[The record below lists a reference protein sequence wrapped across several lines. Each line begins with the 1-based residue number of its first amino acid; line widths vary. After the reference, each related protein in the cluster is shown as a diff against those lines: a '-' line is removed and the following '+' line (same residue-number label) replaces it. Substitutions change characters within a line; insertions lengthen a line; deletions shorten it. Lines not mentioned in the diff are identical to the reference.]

1 MRALKNVHG
10 APAPQSEPIVGREAA
25 MVRNASGGYV
35 FPVTD
40 WTRLERF
47 LILGTEGGTYYTD
60 ARTLTLD
67 NAAVVRRCLEADG
80 PRTVRTI
87 AEISVRGRAPSNDPA
102 LFALAM
108 AASFGNPEV
117 RRAAGEALP
126 RVARIGTHLLHFV
139 SFVNDMRGWGRSI
152 KRAVGRWYTDQEL
165 DRLTRQ
171 VLKYR
176 QRDGWSHRDVLRLTH
191 PKNAPGARLNDLM
204 KWITHPDTA
213 PVDPDRLPMVD
224 AFHRLLHA
232 GTATKAARLLR
243 EHAWLS
249 REMVPTRHLAHKA
262 VWEAL
267 LPNLPMT
274 ALVRNLPALT
284 RLDVLRPLADA
295 TRDVTA
301 RLTDRDALRAA
312 RVHPLALL
320 VASRTYGRGRSER
333 GSSEWSPAPEIAA
346 ALEQACVL
354 AFDDLEPIA
363 ERVYLAVD
371 VSGSMGWS
379 HVAGLSNLTAR
390 EAAAAMAM
398 VIARHAER
406 HVIKGFSAAGGT
418 DRSFG
423 RWASRPA
430 MQALPITGSSTLREA
445 VEATSD
451 LPFGGT
457 DCALP
462 MLDALEQ
469 GIEADAFVVLTDNET
484 WAGRMHPSEA
494 LRLYRRK
501 TGIPAR
507 LVVVGMTATECS
519 IADPE
524 DAGMLDVVGFD
535 TAAPN
540 VIGDFIGRAVGVAAG
555 SPTAR

>member
-35 FPVTD
+35 FRVTD

-67 NAAVVRRCLEADG
+67 NAAVVRRCLEVDG

-87 AEISVRGRAPSNDPA
+87 AEVSIRGRAPSNDPA

-152 KRAVGRWYTDQEL
+152 KRAVGRWYTEQEL
-165 DRLTRQ
+165 DGLTRQ

-213 PVDPDRLPMVD
+213 PVDANRLPMVD

-232 GTATKAARLLR
+232 GTVTEAASLLK

-295 TRDVTA
+295 TRDVAA

-320 VASRTYGRGRSER
+320 VASRTYGQGRSER
-333 GSSEWSPAPEIAA
+333 GSSEWMPVPEVVD
-346 ALEQACVL
+346 ALERACVL

-398 VIARHAER
+398 VFARHAER
-406 HVIKGFSAAGGT
+406 HVIKGFSAEGGT

-423 RWASRPA
+423 RWASRTA

-555 SPTAR
+555 TPTAR

>member
-1 MRALKNVHG
+1 M
-10 APAPQSEPIVGREAA
+10 
-25 MVRNASGGYV
+25 
-35 FPVTD
+35 
-40 WTRLERF
+40 
-47 LILGTEGGTYYTD
+47 
-60 ARTLTLD
+60 
-67 NAAVVRRCLEADG
+67 
-80 PRTVRTI
+80 
-87 AEISVRGRAPSNDPA
+87 
-102 LFALAM
+102 
-108 AASFGNPEV
+108 
-117 RRAAGEALP
+117 
-126 RVARIGTHLLHFV
+126 
-139 SFVNDMRGWGRSI
+139 
-152 KRAVGRWYTDQEL
+152 
-165 DRLTRQ
+165 
-171 VLKYR
+171 
-176 QRDGWSHRDVLRLTH
+176 
-191 PKNAPGARLNDLM
+191 
-204 KWITHPDTA
+204 
-213 PVDPDRLPMVD
+213 
-224 AFHRLLHA
+224 
-232 GTATKAARLLR
+232 
-243 EHAWLS
+243 
-249 REMVPTRHLAHKA
+249 
-262 VWEAL
+262 
-267 LPNLPMT
+267 
-274 ALVRNLPALT
+274 
-284 RLDVLRPLADA
+284 
-295 TRDVTA
+295 
-301 RLTDRDALRAA
+301 
-312 RVHPLALL
+312 
-320 VASRTYGRGRSER
+320 
-333 GSSEWSPAPEIAA
+333 
-346 ALEQACVL
+346 L
-354 AFDDLEPIA
+354 AFDDMEPIA

-398 VIARHAER
+398 VVARHAER

-418 DRSFG
+418 DRAFG
-423 RWASRPA
+423 RWTSRTA

-540 VIGDFIGRAVGVAAG
+540 VIGDFIGGAVDGRGRTANGTLTGIAVERAAEPTGRHCAEPKREGYLPETQTPLPHSLVQRTSSYPASTARGERRPPARAPGVALH
-555 SPTAR
+555 PVVARVPAYSYVGIEAAPAAL

>member
-10 APAPQSEPIVGREAA
+10 APAPQSEPLAGRENG
-25 MVRNASGGYV
+25 MVRNAAGGYV

-40 WTRLERF
+40 WIRLERF

-67 NAAVVRRCLEADG
+67 NAAVVRRCLDADG
-80 PRTVRTI
+80 PRTVETVVDV
-87 AEISVRGRAPSNDPA
+87 SVGGRAPSNDPA

-108 AASFGNPEV
+108 AASFGDPEG

-191 PKNAPGARLNDLM
+191 PKCASGQRLNDLM
-204 KWITHPDTA
+204 RWITHPDTTQ
-213 PVDPDRLPMVD
+213 VDPEQLPLVD
-224 AFHRLLHA
+224 AFQRLQRA
-232 GTATKAARLLR
+232 GTAAETVGLLK

-249 REMVPTRHLAHKA
+249 REMVPTEHLAQKA
-262 VWEAL
+262 VWEVL

-274 ALVRNLPALT
+274 ALVRNLPVLT
-284 RLDVLRPLADA
+284 RLDVLRPMADA
-295 TRDVTA
+295 TRAVTA
-301 RLTDRDALRAA
+301 RLTDREALRAA

-320 VASRTYGRGRSER
+320 VASRTYGQGRSER
-333 GSSEWSPAPEIAA
+333 GSSRWTPAPEVVE
-346 ALEQACVL
+346 ALERACVL
-354 AFDDLEPIA
+354 AFDHLEPMA
-363 ERVYLAVD
+363 GRVYLAVD
-371 VSGSMGWS
+371 VSGSMAWS

-398 VIARHAER
+398 VIARHAGR
-406 HVIKGFSAAGGT
+406 HVIRGFAASGAGDPPSGG
-418 DRSFG
+418 
-423 RWASRPA
+423 WASRTA
-430 MQALPITGSSTLREA
+430 MHALPITKSSTLREA
-445 VEATSD
+445 IEATSD

-469 GIEADAFVVLTDNET
+469 GIEADAFIVLTDNET

-494 LRLYRRK
+494 LRQYRRR
-501 TGIPAR
+501 TGIPAK
-507 LVVVGMTATECS
+507 LVVVGMTATACS

-535 TAAPN
+535 TAAPT
-540 VIGDFIGRAVGVAAG
+540 VIRDFIGGVAA
-555 SPTAR
+555 

>member
-67 NAAVVRRCLEADG
+67 NAAVVRRCLEVDG

-87 AEISVRGRAPSNDPA
+87 AEISIRGRAPSNDPA

-165 DRLTRQ
+165 DGLTRQ

-213 PVDPDRLPMVD
+213 PVDANRLPMVD

-232 GTATKAARLLR
+232 GTATEAASLLK

-295 TRDVTA
+295 TRDVAA

-320 VASRTYGRGRSER
+320 VASRTYGQGRSER
-333 GSSEWSPAPEIAA
+333 GSSEWMPVPEVVD
-346 ALEQACVL
+346 ALERACVL

-423 RWASRPA
+423 RWASRTA

-494 LRLYRRK
+494 LRLYRRR

-555 SPTAR
+555 TPTAC

>member
-1 MRALKNVHG
+1 
-10 APAPQSEPIVGREAA
+10 
-25 MVRNASGGYV
+25 
-35 FPVTD
+35 
-40 WTRLERF
+40 
-47 LILGTEGGTYYTD
+47 
-60 ARTLTLD
+60 
-67 NAAVVRRCLEADG
+67 
-80 PRTVRTI
+80 
-87 AEISVRGRAPSNDPA
+87 
-102 LFALAM
+102 
-108 AASFGNPEV
+108 
-117 RRAAGEALP
+117 
-126 RVARIGTHLLHFV
+126 
-139 SFVNDMRGWGRSI
+139 MRGWGRSI

-191 PKNAPGARLNDLM
+191 PKCASGQRLNDLM
-204 KWITHPDTA
+204 RWVTHPDTTQ
-213 PVDPDRLPMVD
+213 VDPKQLPLVD
-224 AFHRLLHA
+224 AFQRLQRAETVSETA
-232 GTATKAARLLR
+232 GLLK

-249 REMVPTRHLAHKA
+249 REMVPTEHLAQKA

-274 ALVRNLPALT
+274 ALVRSLPVLT
-284 RLDVLRPLADA
+284 RLDALRPMADA
-295 TRDVTA
+295 TRAVTA
-301 RLTDRDALRAA
+301 RLTDPEALRAA

-320 VASRTYGRGRSER
+320 VASRTYGQGRSER
-333 GSSEWSPAPEIAA
+333 GSSRWTPTPEVAE

-354 AFDDLEPIA
+354 AFDHLEPMA
-363 ERVYLAVD
+363 GRVYLAVD

-406 HVIKGFSAAGGT
+406 HVIKGFSAAGG
-418 DRSFG
+418 RGPSSG
-423 RWASRPA
+423 GWASRTA

-445 VEATSD
+445 VEATTD
-451 LPFGGT
+451 VPFGGT

-462 MLDALEQ
+462 MLDALER
-469 GIEADAFVVLTDNET
+469 GIEADVFIVLTDNET

-494 LRLYRRK
+494 LRQYRRR

-540 VIGDFIGRAVGVAAG
+540 VIREFVGRVAA
-555 SPTAR
+555 

>member
-1 MRALKNVHG
+1 MRVLKNVHG
-10 APAPQSEPIVGREAA
+10 VPAPQSEPISGRETG
-25 MVRNASGGYV
+25 MVRNAAGGYV

-40 WTRLERF
+40 WIRLERF
-47 LILGTEGGTYYTD
+47 LILGTEGGTYYTV
-60 ARTLTLD
+60 ARTFTLD

-80 PRTVRTI
+80 PRAVETI
-87 AEISVRGRAPSNDPA
+87 VEVSARGRAPSNDPA

-108 AASFGNPEV
+108 AASFGDAET
-117 RRAAGEALP
+117 RRAAGDALI
-126 RVARIGTHLLHFV
+126 RVARTGTHLLHFV
-139 SFVNDMRGWGRSI
+139 SFADDMRGWGRSL
-152 KRAVGRWYTDQEL
+152 KRAVGRWYTDQKL
-165 DRLTRQ
+165 DRLIYQ

-191 PKNAPGARLNDLM
+191 PKSASGERLNDLM
-204 KWITHPDTA
+204 SWITHPDTTE
-213 PVDPDRLPMVD
+213 VDAKMLPMVG
-224 AFHRLLHA
+224 AFQRLQRAETAAETA
-232 GTATKAARLLR
+232 GLLK
-243 EHAWLS
+243 EHTWLS
-249 REMVPTRHLAHKA
+249 REMVPAGHLAQKA

-274 ALVRNLPALT
+274 ALVRNLPLLT
-284 RLDVLRPLADA
+284 RLDVLLPMAGA
-295 TRDVTA
+295 TRAVTA
-301 RLTDRDALRAA
+301 RLTDREALRAA

-320 VASRTYGRGRSER
+320 VASRTYGQGRSER
-333 GSSEWSPAPEIAA
+333 GSSRWTPTPELVE
-346 ALEQACVL
+346 ALERACVL
-354 AFDDLEPIA
+354 AFDHLEPIA
-363 ERVYLAVD
+363 ARVYLAVD

-406 HVIKGFSAAGGT
+406 HVIRGFSAAGG
-418 DRSFG
+418 DPSSG
-423 RWASRPA
+423 GWASRTA
-430 MQALPITGSSTLREA
+430 MHALPITSSSTLREVVA
-445 VEATSD
+445 ATSD

-469 GIEADAFVVLTDNET
+469 GIEADAFIVLTDNET

-494 LRLYRRK
+494 LRQYRRR
-501 TGIPAR
+501 TGIPAK
-507 LVVVGMTATECS
+507 LVVVGMTATACS

-540 VIGDFIGRAVGVAAG
+540 VIRDFIGGVAA
-555 SPTAR
+555 